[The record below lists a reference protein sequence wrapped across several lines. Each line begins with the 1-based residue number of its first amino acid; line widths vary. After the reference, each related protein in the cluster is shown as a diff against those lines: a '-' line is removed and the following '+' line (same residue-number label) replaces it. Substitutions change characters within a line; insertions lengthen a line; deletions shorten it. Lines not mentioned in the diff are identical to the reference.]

1 LTGFAESGTIQEST
15 KNLFHDSRKPTMSEI
30 PTRVTEQQFARF
42 FDPYLSQAARGFVG
56 RIPRYKLFNY
66 ILYWLHTGCQWDEI
80 PIEQQ
85 SGSEKKKSVTTLFTL
100 SSRNGAMTAV

>member
-1 LTGFAESGTIQEST
+1 MVAQYREEHQTYPMF
-15 KNLFHDSRKPTMSEI
+15 SRNPAMSEI

-42 FDPYLSQAARGFVG
+42 FDPYLSQAVRGFVS

-85 SGSEKKKSVTTLFTL
+85 IGSEKKKSVTTPFML
-100 SSRNGAMTAV
+100 SLRNRVMTVV

>member
-1 LTGFAESGTIQEST
+1 LTEIAENGTIEGST
-15 KNLFHDSRKPTMSEI
+15 KTLSHVSRNPAMSEI

-42 FDPYLSQAARGFVG
+42 FDPYLSQAARGFVSQ
-56 RIPRYKLFNY
+56 IPRYKFFNY

-85 SGSEKKKSVTTLFTL
+85 VGSEKKKSVTKLFTL
-100 SSRNGAMTAV
+100 SSRSGAMTAV

>member
-1 LTGFAESGTIQEST
+1 VAQYRKAH
-15 KNLFHDSRKPTMSEI
+15 KNP
-30 PTRVTEQQFARF
+30 FARF
-42 FDPYLSQAARGFVG
+42 SENNHERNPYQSDRTTICTIFDPYLSQAARGFVG

-85 SGSEKKKSVTTLFTL
+85 SSSEKKKSVTTLFML

>member
-1 LTGFAESGTIQEST
+1 
-15 KNLFHDSRKPTMSEI
+15 MSEI

-42 FDPYLSQAARGFVG
+42 FDPYLSHATRGFVSQ
-56 RIPRYKLFNY
+56 IPRYKVFNY
-66 ILYWLHTGCQWDEI
+66 ILYQLHTGCQWDEI

-85 SGSEKKKSVTTLFTL
+85 IGSKKKKLATMPFTL